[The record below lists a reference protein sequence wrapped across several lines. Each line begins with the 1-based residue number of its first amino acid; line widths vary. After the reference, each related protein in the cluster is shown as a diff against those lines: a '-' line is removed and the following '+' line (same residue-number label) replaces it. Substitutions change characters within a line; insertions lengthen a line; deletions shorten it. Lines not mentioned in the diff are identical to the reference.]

1 MAFLEISELQSKWEI
16 EFKKGF
22 AKPLIL
28 LILTEKENY
37 PYQITKEIFTIT
49 QGQLSIAT
57 SNIYPILKNLKEEGM
72 ISENKDIKTRR
83 IMYHITKKGLE
94 LSKSI
99 TFSINSFINVLHE
112 VINLKG
118 VDMNS

>member
-1 MAFLEISELQSKWEI
+1 MDFLDTSELHSKWEI

-28 LILTEKENY
+28 LILADKENY

-72 ISENKDIKTRR
+72 ISENKEIKTRR
-83 IMYHITKKGLE
+83 IMYHITTKGLE
-94 LSKSI
+94 FSKSI
-99 TFSINSFINVLHE
+99 TLSIT
-112 VINLKG
+112 K
-118 VDMNS
+118 

>member
-1 MAFLEISELQSKWEI
+1 MTSLEISELQSKWEI

-28 LILTEKENY
+28 LILAEKENY

-83 IMYHITKKGLE
+83 IMYQITKKGLA

-99 TFSINSFINVLHE
+99 TFSLNSFITVLRE

-118 VDMNS
+118 VDMKS

>member
-1 MAFLEISELQSKWEI
+1 MEISELQSKWEI

>member
-1 MAFLEISELQSKWEI
+1 MACLEISELQSKWEI

-28 LILTEKENY
+28 LILAEKENY
-37 PYQITKEIFTIT
+37 PYQITKEIFIIT

-83 IMYHITKKGLE
+83 IMYQITKKGLD

-99 TFSINSFINVLHE
+99 TFSINSFITVLRE
-112 VINLKG
+112 IINLKG
-118 VDMNS
+118 VEMKS